1 MDEEMVMGFVEYELI
16 DNDVLYDV
24 ATINEIVNIEP
35 ITRKIKIKRTKPK
48 KVDSKIVR
56 TRSKKVDNKIVCTKS
71 KNKKDK
77 LCTETKKADF
87 LYINED
93 TQTCTNIFSPDNL
106 TTNAKKRKNQEQNVK
121 CIKFDTSIGFDFT
134 KYCLDK
140 RGEMYYQDNGRI
152 YSVQISKG
160 NICTYVSIMVNKQMV
175 KI

>member
-1 MDEEMVMGFVEYELI
+1 MAINDIINGHMDEEMVMGFVEYEQI

-48 KVDSKIVR
+48 KVDSKIV
-56 TRSKKVDNKIVCTKS
+56 CTKS
-71 KNKKDK
+71 KNQKDK
-77 LCTETKKADF
+77 LCTQTKKADF

-93 TQTCTNIFSPDNL
+93 TQTCTNIFSPDDNL

-160 NICTYVSIMVNKQMV
+160 NICTYVSIIVNK
-175 KI
+175 